1 VRSVAVTRSIGWLT
15 PRLSLTLP
23 LALSL
28 VAPLIASSC
37 STATGTAVD
46 AATRPAATIELPP
59 LVEQPTTMPPP
70 STAAPVVAS
79 TTLPPPQVVTVPV
92 AAPVEL
98 IQPIGRQSGAGA
110 AAVQQRLLDLGFW
123 LQAVNGDFGV
133 TTRQALQAFQKYNAL
148 EPTESVDVATADA
161 LNNATVRAHG
171 LSTSG
176 TLVEVDKNRQL
187 MFLVQDGVAVWIFN
201 ISTGSGVPYV
211 SRDKNEWGKWVRGD
225 SQTPDGIFQID
236 REYTKGWREGDLG
249 EIYRPKYFNG
259 GIALHGAYKIPPYP
273 ASHGCVRLATPAM
286 DFLWS
291 SGLVPR
297 GTTVWVHSQA

>member
-1 VRSVAVTRSIGWLT
+1 MALTRSIGWLT
-15 PRLSLTLP
+15 LPLSLT
-23 LALSL
+23 
-28 VAPLIASSC
+28 APLIASSC
-37 STATGTAVD
+37 STATGTAVE
-46 AATRPAATIELPP
+46 AAARPAATVELPP
-59 LVEQPTTMPPP
+59 LVQQPTTLAP
-70 STAAPVVAS
+70 STTAAPS
-79 TTLPPPQVVTVPV
+79 TTVPPPQVVTVPV
-92 AAPVEL
+92 AAPIEL
-98 IQPIGRQSGAGA
+98 VQPIGRKSGAGA

-123 LQAVNGDFGV
+123 LQSVNGDFGV
-133 TTRQALQAFQKYNAL
+133 TTRQALQAFQKYNGL

-161 LNNATVRAHG
+161 LNAATVRAHG

-176 TLVEVDKNRQL
+176 TLAEVDKNRQL
-187 MFLVQDGVAVWIFN
+187 MFLVQNGVTIWTFN

-225 SQTPDGIFQID
+225 SQTPDGIFQVD

-273 ASHGCVRLATPAM
+273 ASHGCVRLSTPAM

-297 GTTVWVHSQA
+297 GTMVWVHSQA